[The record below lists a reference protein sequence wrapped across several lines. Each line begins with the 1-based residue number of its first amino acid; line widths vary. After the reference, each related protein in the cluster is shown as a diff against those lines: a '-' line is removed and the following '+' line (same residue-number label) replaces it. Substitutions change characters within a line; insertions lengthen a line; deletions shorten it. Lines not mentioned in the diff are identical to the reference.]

1 MGTPTFCNAREET
14 IVDSTN
20 QNRPFYCTHTR
31 NEMTDDKSS
40 HHLIQTVLTLW
51 KMVQKLIIILLT
63 DVDKNFKLLHVIKSL
78 LFLELHV
85 YFGFIS
91 LLILNAI
98 YRSV

>member
-1 MGTPTFCNAREET
+1 
-14 IVDSTN
+14 
-20 QNRPFYCTHTR
+20 
-31 NEMTDDKSS
+31 MTDDKSS

-51 KMVQKLIIILLT
+51 KMVQKPIVILLT

-78 LFLELHV
+78 LFLKL

>member
-1 MGTPTFCNAREET
+1 
-14 IVDSTN
+14 
-20 QNRPFYCTHTR
+20 
-31 NEMTDDKSS
+31 MTDDKSS
-40 HHLIQTVLTLW
+40 HHLIQTVLALW

-78 LFLELHV
+78 LFLKL

-98 YRSV
+98 PFCLKYMYFLLSVKNIYIYIYLFFWTRRM

>member
-1 MGTPTFCNAREET
+1 
-14 IVDSTN
+14 
-20 QNRPFYCTHTR
+20 
-31 NEMTDDKSS
+31 MTDDKSS

-51 KMVQKLIIILLT
+51 KMVQKPIVILLT

-78 LFLELHV
+78 LFLKLHV

-98 YRSV
+98 YHSV

>member
-1 MGTPTFCNAREET
+1 
-14 IVDSTN
+14 
-20 QNRPFYCTHTR
+20 
-31 NEMTDDKSS
+31 MTDDKSS

-98 YRSV
+98 PFCLKYMNFLLSEEEEEYIYILLLVSQNVMQ

>member
-31 NEMTDDKSS
+31 NEMTDDKSF

-51 KMVQKLIIILLT
+51 KMVQKPIVILLT

>member
-1 MGTPTFCNAREET
+1 
-14 IVDSTN
+14 
-20 QNRPFYCTHTR
+20 
-31 NEMTDDKSS
+31 MTDDKSS

-51 KMVQKLIIILLT
+51 KMVQKPIVILLT
-63 DVDKNFKLLHVIKSL
+63 DVVKNFKLLHVIKSL